1 MTRNFNPTAMLTRSA
16 LNIVALPETSQISYT
31 LKIFIIQRS
40 KQVELKK
47 KNIFNSFVGFPLLPS
62 HSRTQ
67 TSKFMTNTIWEI
79 SQVNSEQMTK
89 VSSARLH
96 SLALCC
102 AMQFPNLAK
111 DFIIQP
117 KQTTV
122 SLHLERWM
130 HSNLNFF
137 HWMCVFCREISSS
150 IFLEWHDTFN
160 NQCRSAQM
168 KCVNFQWLFECF
180 SFTRTRLENIFRI
193 LKWSE
198 RDICFGA
205 VESACKLNICWK
217 IVEIL
222 YQHFVMSLT
231 HNATMRRPSEL
242 ACLQIWQNMHC
253 ALCYLECL
261 SIKVESIHR
270 VSCGARGIYDRLQ
283 RFIQRWKEIIKQKK
297 SREILN
303 FTCEQHHDQTKGW
316 LNL

>member
-1 MTRNFNPTAMLTRSA
+1 MNDLKQICLWFNDKKFQSNSDVNAFSSKYSRPPW
-16 LNIVALPETSQISYT
+16 NITDFLYTENIYHPKIQTS
-31 LKIFIIQRS
+31 R
-40 KQVELKK
+40 VEEE

-62 HSRTQ
+62 HSRTE

-89 VSSARLH
+89 VPSARLH

-102 AMQFPNLAK
+102 AMQFPNLVK

-193 LKWSE
+193 LKWSK
-198 RDICFGA
+198 RDVCFGA

-242 ACLQIWQNMHC
+242 ASLQIWQNMHVRYVIWS
-253 ALCYLECL
+253 ACL
-261 SIKVESIHR
+261 
-270 VSCGARGIYDRLQ
+270 
-283 RFIQRWKEIIKQKK
+283 
-297 SREILN
+297 
-303 FTCEQHHDQTKGW
+303 
-316 LNL
+316 